1 VHGEHDQTKRDLIRA
16 ARDEFAAVGQAAF
29 TMDGVAKRA
38 FYSPGS
44 LYGRWSD
51 RIELLADLGC
61 EVIRPDLVRD
71 LDHIQDRDE
80 AIAWV
85 LDEGRPAMVLAGE
98 LLIAGHTNSA
108 LHDVAVDIWGALRGG
123 LQRLLPPGMAW
134 YVATIAIGGAMLDVI
149 DLPGPTPP
157 TGRVTW
163 LSEACNIEEEARHT
177 PRRASEAPE
186 VDVPVVPPPIRSD
199 PTAQALIQAA
209 KSLLAE
215 HGSEGIST
223 RRVSAA
229 AGVTTGAIYRRYDG
243 RAALL
248 SDVLLAELAPDRYEW
263 TWELV
268 RALASD
274 DPYWSAADVMTRRLI
289 ATMQDEASQR
299 VLLHIGV
306 AARNDDALR
315 AQVRERV
322 LVAHR
327 ARTDMFMHLRNAG
340 VTRDDVDPA
349 VFAWGFQTLTVGLR
363 VTQPLGIPIDVD
375 AATIA
380 MRAVMT
386 GAAAR

>member
-1 VHGEHDQTKRDLIRA
+1 
-16 ARDEFAAVGQAAF
+16 
-29 TMDGVAKRA
+29 
-38 FYSPGS
+38 
-44 LYGRWSD
+44 
-51 RIELLADLGC
+51 
-61 EVIRPDLVRD
+61 
-71 LDHIQDRDE
+71 
-80 AIAWV
+80 
-85 LDEGRPAMVLAGE
+85 
-98 LLIAGHTNSA
+98 
-108 LHDVAVDIWGALRGG
+108 
-123 LQRLLPPGMAW
+123 
-134 YVATIAIGGAMLDVI
+134 
-149 DLPGPTPP
+149 
-157 TGRVTW
+157 
-163 LSEACNIEEEARHT
+163 
-177 PRRASEAPE
+177 
-186 VDVPVVPPPIRSD
+186 
-199 PTAQALIQAA
+199 
-209 KSLLAE
+209 
-215 HGSEGIST
+215 
-223 RRVSAA
+223 
-229 AGVTTGAIYRRYDG
+229 
-243 RAALL
+243 
-248 SDVLLAELAPDRYEW
+248 
-263 TWELV
+263 V

-306 AARNDDALR
+306 AARTDDALR